1 MKVIIEYM
9 ALTRKALIAIT
20 AKSHS
25 VPNLYSKKVPNEN
38 RLSILMLKWMTEL
51 CKNEPTTA
59 HRMYYDYSK
68 TEADTLMDAII
79 DNTLGRL
86 LTPIKPDADKW
97 QELREMLAE
106 IDIVTLTDEQ
116 YQSLWAL

>member
-1 MKVIIEYM
+1 
-9 ALTRKALIAIT
+9 
-20 AKSHS
+20 
-25 VPNLYSKKVPNEN
+25 
-38 RLSILMLKWMTEL
+38 
-51 CKNEPTTA
+51 
-59 HRMYYDYSK
+59 MYYDYSQ
-68 TEADTLMDAII
+68 TDADALMDAII

-86 LTPIKPDADKW
+86 ITPIKPDASKW

>member
-1 MKVIIEYM
+1 V
-9 ALTRKALIAIT
+9 T
-20 AKSHS
+20 
-25 VPNLYSKKVPNEN
+25 NQ
-38 RLSILMLKWMTEL
+38 MTEL
-51 CKNEPTTA
+51 CKNDPETA
-59 HRMYYDYSK
+59 HHMYYNYSK

-86 LTPIKPDADKW
+86 ITPITPDADKW

>member
-1 MKVIIEYM
+1 
-9 ALTRKALIAIT
+9 
-20 AKSHS
+20 
-25 VPNLYSKKVPNEN
+25 
-38 RLSILMLKWMTEL
+38 MTEL
-51 CKNEPTTA
+51 CKNDPETA
-59 HRMYYDYSK
+59 HHMYYNYSK

-86 LTPIKPDADKW
+86 ITPITPDASKW
-97 QELREMLAE
+97 EALREMLAE

>member
-1 MKVIIEYM
+1 
-9 ALTRKALIAIT
+9 
-20 AKSHS
+20 
-25 VPNLYSKKVPNEN
+25 
-38 RLSILMLKWMTEL
+38 MTEL
-51 CKNEPTTA
+51 CKNEPATA

-86 LTPIKPDADKW
+86 ITPIKSDASKW
-97 QELREMLAE
+97 EELREMLAE

-116 YQSLWAL
+116 YQSLWEL